1 MKKLAVASDVP
12 GCRQLVKEGETGFL
26 CQARNV
32 KSLIAALKK
41 FISLDLKT
49 RRNLEK
55 EARNKVVLYYS
66 DEHIFRNYK
75 EFLESN

>member
-1 MKKLAVASDVP
+1 MEKLAVASDVP

-32 KSLIAALKK
+32 ESLIAALKK
-41 FISLDLKT
+41 FILLDLKT
-49 RRNLEK
+49 RRILEK
-55 EARNKVVLYYS
+55 KARNKVVLHYS

-75 EFLESN
+75 VFESN